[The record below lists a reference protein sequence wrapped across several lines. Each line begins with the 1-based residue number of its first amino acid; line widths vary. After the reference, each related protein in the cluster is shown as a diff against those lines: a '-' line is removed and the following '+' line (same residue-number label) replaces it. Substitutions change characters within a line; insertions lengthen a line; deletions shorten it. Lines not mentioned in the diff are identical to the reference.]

1 MRLCRYDEDRL
12 GVVRGDMVH
21 DVTEAQTQIRA
32 AAPYAM
38 KGDAVIAALPAW
50 RSRLEEMAAKAP
62 GKPVAQVRLLSP
74 VARPSKLVAAP
85 TNYKAHIEEMA
96 ARAAAQNVKPS
107 PAIGTAGLFLKAN
120 SSLVGPSE
128 GVAIRFPER
137 RNEHEV
143 ELAIIFGKQGSDIP
157 REKALDYVIGYT
169 IGLDMTARGPED
181 RSFRKSI
188 DTYSVLGPW
197 MVTADEIPDPDNV
210 PLTISVNGELKQNS
224 STKQLIYDCRKL
236 IEWGSTF
243 YTFYPGDV
251 LYTGTPEGRE
261 PGQAGRHHARAD
273 RPDRRDVGGG
283 SRSPSG
289 RVKELQ
295 RGRLGFARDFAGR
308 DAKSLCSWIIGE
320 RGEWRC
326 CRSSEL
332 GMQR

>member
-1 MRLCRYDEDRL
+1 MKLCRYDDDRL
-12 GVVRGDMVH
+12 GVVRGNMVH

-38 KGDAVIAALPAW
+38 LGDAVIAALPAW
-50 RSRLEEMAAKAP
+50 RARLEDMASKSP
-62 GKPVAQVRLLSP
+62 GKPVASVKLLAP

-85 TNYKAHIEEMA
+85 TNYKAHIDEMQ
-96 ARAAAQNVKPS
+96 ARQQKPGATQTPFS
-107 PAIGTAGLFLKAN
+107 PFIEKAGLFLKAN

-143 ELAIIFGKQGSDIP
+143 ELCMIFGKQGSDIP
-157 REKALDYVIGYT
+157 REKALDYIIGYS

-188 DTYSVLGPW
+188 DGYSVLGPW

-210 PLTISVNGELKQNS
+210 PLSIFVNGEKKQESN
-224 STKQLIYDCRKL
+224 TRALIFDCKKL

-251 LYTGTPEGRE
+251 LFTGTPEGVSPVK
-261 PGQAGRHHARAD
+261 PGDTMRAVID
-273 RPDRRDVGGG
+273 P
-283 SRSPSG
+283 
-289 RVKELQ
+289 
-295 RGRLGFARDFAGR
+295 
-308 DAKSLCSWIIGE
+308 IGE
-320 RGEWRC
+320 MTILVRAHKAAG
-326 CRSSEL
+326 
-332 GMQR
+332 

>member
-1 MRLCRYDEDRL
+1 MKLCRYDDDRL
-12 GVVRGDMVH
+12 GVVVGDMVH
-21 DVTEAQTQIRA
+21 DVTEAQAQIRA

-50 RSRLEEMAAKAP
+50 RARLEQMAAKAP
-62 GKPVAQVRLLSP
+62 GTPVEQVKLLAP

-96 ARAAAQNVKPS
+96 ARAATQNTKPS

-143 ELAIIFGKQGSDIP
+143 ELAIIFGKQGSDIR
-157 REKALDYVIGYT
+157 REQALDYVVGYS

-197 MVTADEIPDPDNV
+197 LVTADEIPDPDDV
-210 PLTISVNGELKQNS
+210 PLKISVNGELKQNS
-224 STKQLIYDCRKL
+224 NTRQLIYDCRKL

-251 LYTGTPEGRE
+251 LYTGTPEGVSPVK
-261 PGQAGRHHARAD
+261 PGDVMLAQIDPIGAMTVPVRAHKAG
-273 RPDRRDVGGG
+273 G
-283 SRSPSG
+283 
-289 RVKELQ
+289 
-295 RGRLGFARDFAGR
+295 
-308 DAKSLCSWIIGE
+308 
-320 RGEWRC
+320 
-326 CRSSEL
+326 
-332 GMQR
+332 

>member
-1 MRLCRYDEDRL
+1 MKLCRYDDDRL
-12 GVVRGDMVH
+12 GVVRGNLVH
-21 DVTEAQTQIRA
+21 DVTEAQVKIRA

-38 KGDAVIAALPAW
+38 KGDAVIAALPTW
-50 RSRLEEMAAKAP
+50 RARLEEMAAVTP
-62 GKPVAQVRLLSP
+62 GKPVSAVKLLSP

-96 ARAAAQNVKPS
+96 ARAATQNIKPS

-143 ELAIIFGKQGSDIP
+143 ELAIIFGREGSDIP
-157 REKALDYVIGYT
+157 RAKALDHVAGYC

-197 MVTADEIPDPDNV
+197 MVTADEIADPDDV
-210 PLTISVNGELKQNS
+210 ALTIAVNGEVKQS
-224 STKQLIYDCRKL
+224 SNTKQLIYDCRKL

-251 LYTGTPEGRE
+251 LYTGTPEGVSPVK
-261 PGQAGRHHARAD
+261 PGDVMRARID
-273 RPDRRDVGGG
+273 P
-283 SRSPSG
+283 
-289 RVKELQ
+289 
-295 RGRLGFARDFAGR
+295 
-308 DAKSLCSWIIGE
+308 IGE
-320 RGEWRC
+320 MSVPVRAHKAVG
-326 CRSSEL
+326 
-332 GMQR
+332 

>member
-1 MRLCRYDEDRL
+1 MKLCRYDDDRL
-12 GVVRGDMVH
+12 GVVRGELIH
-21 DVTEAQTQIRA
+21 DVTQAQTQIRA

-38 KGDAVIAALPAW
+38 TGDAVIAALPAW

-62 GKPVAQVRLLSP
+62 GKPISAVKLLPP

-85 TNYKAHIEEMA
+85 TNYKAHIDEMA
-96 ARAAAQNVKPS
+96 ARATAQSIKPS

-143 ELAIIFGKQGSDIP
+143 ELAIIFGREGSDIP
-157 REKALDYVIGYT
+157 RDKALDYVAGYC

-188 DTYSVLGPW
+188 DSYSVLGPW
-197 MVTADEIPDPDNV
+197 MVTADEISDPDNV
-210 PLTISVNGELKQNS
+210 PLNIAVNGEIKQS
-224 STKQLIYDCRKL
+224 SNTNQLIYDCRKL

-251 LYTGTPEGRE
+251 LFTGTPEGVSPVK
-261 PGQAGRHHARAD
+261 PGDVMRAEIPAIGVMSVAVRAHKAG
-273 RPDRRDVGGG
+273 
-283 SRSPSG
+283 
-289 RVKELQ
+289 
-295 RGRLGFARDFAGR
+295 
-308 DAKSLCSWIIGE
+308 
-320 RGEWRC
+320 
-326 CRSSEL
+326 
-332 GMQR
+332 